1 MRTIVS
7 IFLLAVFAVP
17 FFWGPSWLSMEKRQ
31 IQKHVRNNI
40 LPSVDKTELI
50 TFKVSLADTSSQ
62 FKWKHAKEFE
72 FNGKMYD
79 IVDRKQTGD
88 DITYLV
94 WQDDEETV
102 INSKIKLVTNSIFDN
117 SPVNQNN
124 RLAFQLL
131 IQSLFSE
138 EAFDCIYAPFFLIIP
153 PLYSSYKACAQLDFN
168 GAIFEPPRV

>member
-7 IFLLAVFAVP
+7 IFLLAAFSVP

-40 LPSVDKTELI
+40 LPSLDRTELI
-50 TFKVSLADTSSQ
+50 PFIVSLADTTSQ

-79 IVDRKQTGD
+79 IVHRNQSGD
-88 DITYLV
+88 EITYLV

-153 PLYSSYKACAQLDFN
+153 PLYSSYKACAQRDFN
-168 GAIFEPPRV
+168 GAVFEPPRV

>member
-1 MRTIVS
+1 MRTFVS
-7 IFLLAVFAVP
+7 IFLLAIFAVP

-40 LPSVDKTELI
+40 LPSVDESELVI
-50 TFKVSLADTSSQ
+50 FEVSASDTSSQ

-79 IVDRKQTGD
+79 IVDRKQTDD

-94 WQDDEETV
+94 WQDDEETA

-131 IQSLFSE
+131 IQSLYAE
-138 EAFDCIYAPFFLIIP
+138 ETFDCICAPMLSINNSF
-153 PLYSSYKACAQLDFN
+153 YSSYKACTHRDFS
-168 GAIFEPPRV
+168 GAVFQPPQV